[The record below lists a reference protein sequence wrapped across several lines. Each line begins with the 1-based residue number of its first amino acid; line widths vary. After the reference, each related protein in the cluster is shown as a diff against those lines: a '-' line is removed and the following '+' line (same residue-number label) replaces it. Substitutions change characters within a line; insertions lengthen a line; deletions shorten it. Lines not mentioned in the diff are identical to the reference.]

1 MNYKE
6 QLIELYNEANTGK
19 PYFSSLSDNIQK
31 NIKVIAEKC
40 FTQKG
45 VYTVLITLS
54 IYKIFHP
61 EQDIRN
67 HQTQIKNGF
76 SGRSIDT
83 QFITPTLKELK
94 LPSMAESG
102 WLTRSLEQPYPY
114 TLDYNGKVSN
124 KVVKK
129 AFLEIIDDIES
140 NNIEPKYV
148 ILELFQKVIKAQR
161 ENRIIINP
169 LKNPEKLTISK
180 IIETLDA
187 QFSYHYEDFGGSK
200 LPVLAFYAIYQII
213 IDEVSRYD
221 DCKLKE
227 LGSHTASDRTSKS
240 AGDIE
245 LFKDLVLFEAIE
257 IKLDKEI
264 DANILRIAEEKII
277 RYNPQRYYIL
287 SYFSVKKDEIK
298 QINEVIERVKN
309 EHGCQIVINGVLP
322 TLKYYLRLVSNL
334 ETFITLYSSLIQ
346 EDSELKS
353 CHKEKWN
360 ELIIRLENA
369 L

>member
-6 QLIELYNEANTGK
+6 QLIELYDKANVEK
-19 PYFSSLSDNIQK
+19 PYLSNLSVTTQK
-31 NIKVIAEKC
+31 NINVIAEKC

-54 IYKIFHP
+54 IYKTLHP
-61 EQDIRN
+61 NQDIRN
-67 HQTQIKNGF
+67 HQTQIENGF
-76 SGRSIDT
+76 SGRTIDT

-114 TLDYNGKVSN
+114 TLDYNGKISN

-140 NNIEPKYV
+140 KQINPKD
-148 ILELFQKVIKAQR
+148 IMIELFQKVIKAQKK
-161 ENRIIINP
+161 NRIIINP

-200 LPVLAFYAIYQII
+200 LPVIAFYAIYQII
-213 IDEVSRYD
+213 INEVSRYEN
-221 DCKLKE
+221 CELKE

-240 AGDIE
+240 SGDIE
-245 LFKDLVLFEAIE
+245 LFKNSTLFEAIE

-277 RYNPQRYYIL
+277 RYNPQRYYVL
-287 SYFSVKKDEIK
+287 SYFSIKKSELDEIN
-298 QINEVIERVKN
+298 IVIERVK
-309 EHGCQIVINGVLP
+309 EKHGCQIVINGVLP

-334 ETFITLYSSLIQ
+334 EVFITLYSSLIQ
-346 EDSELKS
+346 EDTELKA
-353 CHKEKWN
+353 CHKEIWN
-360 ELIIRLENA
+360 ELILRLENV

>member
-6 QLIELYNEANTGK
+6 QLIKLYNEANSEK
-19 PYFSSLSDNIQK
+19 SYLSNLSGDTQK
-31 NIKVIAEKC
+31 NIKKIAEKC
-40 FTQKG
+40 FFQKG

-54 IYKIFHP
+54 IYKILHP
-61 EQDIRN
+61 KQDIRN
-67 HQTQIKNGF
+67 HQTQIEGGF

-83 QFITPTLKELK
+83 KFITPTLKELK

-114 TLDYNGKVSN
+114 TLNYNGKVSD
-124 KVVKK
+124 KIVKK
-129 AFLEIIDDIES
+129 AFLEIINDMEIK
-140 NNIEPKYV
+140 NTTPQHIMV
-148 ILELFQKVIKAQR
+148 ELLRQVIKAQ
-161 ENRIIINP
+161 EKNKIIIKP
-169 LKNPEKLTISK
+169 LQNPEKLTISK
-180 IIETLDA
+180 IIESLDT
-187 QFSYHYEDFGGSK
+187 QFSCRYEGFGGSK

-213 IDEVSRYD
+213 INEVSRYG
-221 DCKLKE
+221 DCQLKE

-240 AGDIE
+240 TGDIE
-245 LFKDLVLFEAIE
+245 LFKGSVLFEAIE

-277 RYNPQRYYIL
+277 RYSPQRYYIF
-287 SYFSVKKDEIK
+287 SYSSVNKSELD
-298 QINEVIERVKN
+298 QINEIIERVK
-309 EHGCQIVINGVLP
+309 EKHGCQIVINGVLP

-334 ETFITLYSSLIQ
+334 EIFISLYSQLIQ
-346 EDSELKS
+346 KDSELKA

-360 ELIIRLENA
+360 ELILRLEDV

>member
-6 QLIELYNEANTGK
+6 KLIEIYDEAITGK
-19 PYFSSLSDNIQK
+19 SYLSELSGETQSNIRK
-31 NIKVIAEKC
+31 IAEKC

-54 IYKIFHP
+54 IYKILHP
-61 EQDIRN
+61 KQDIRK
-67 HQTQIKNGF
+67 HQTQIEGGF

-124 KVVKK
+124 KIVKK
-129 AFLEIIDDIES
+129 AFLETINDIEI
-140 NNIEPKYV
+140 NNTNPQHIMV
-148 ILELFQKVIKAQR
+148 ELLRLVIKAQ
-161 ENRIIINP
+161 EKSKVIINP

-180 IIETLDA
+180 IIESLDT

-213 IDEVSRYD
+213 INEISRYD
-221 DCKLKE
+221 GCELKG

-240 AGDIE
+240 SGDIE
-245 LFKDLVLFEAIE
+245 LFKNTALFEAIE

-277 RYNPQRYYIL
+277 RYNPQRYYVL
-287 SYFSVKKDEIK
+287 SYFPVKESELCE
-298 QINEVIERVKN
+298 INEVIERVK
-309 EHGCQIVINGVLP
+309 EKHGCQIVINGVLP

-334 ETFITLYSSLIQ
+334 EKFIALYSSLIQ
-346 EDSELKS
+346 KDTELKA
-353 CHKEKWN
+353 CHKKMWN
-360 ELIIRLENA
+360 KLILRLENV

>member
-6 QLIELYNEANTGK
+6 QLIELYDEAKVGKSYLSGLSNNTQ
-19 PYFSSLSDNIQK
+19 N
-31 NIKVIAEKC
+31 NIKKISEKC

-54 IYKIFHP
+54 IYKILHP

-76 SGRSIDT
+76 SGRTIDT

-114 TLDYNGKVSN
+114 TLNYNGKVSN

-129 AFLEIIDDIES
+129 AFLEIINDIE
-140 NNIEPKYV
+140 NNEINPKHIMV
-148 ILELFQKVIKAQR
+148 ELLQQVIKAQ
-161 ENRIIINP
+161 EKNKIIISP
-169 LKNPEKLTISK
+169 LENPEKLTISK
-180 IIETLDA
+180 IIDSLDR

-213 IDEVSRYD
+213 INEVSRYN
-221 DCKLKE
+221 DCELKE

-240 AGDIE
+240 SGDIE
-245 LFKDLVLFEAIE
+245 LFKNSVLFESIE

-277 RYNPQRYYIL
+277 MYNPQRYYVL
-287 SYFSVKKDEIK
+287 SYFPTKESERC
-298 QINEVIERVKN
+298 QINEIIERVK
-309 EHGCQIVINGVLP
+309 EKHGCQIVINGVLP

-334 ETFITLYSSLIQ
+334 EVFIKLYSSLIQ
-346 EDSELKS
+346 YDSELKA

-360 ELIIRLENA
+360 ELILKLENA

>member
-1 MNYKE
+1 MSYKE
-6 QLIELYNEANTGK
+6 QLIKLYDEAKTEK
-19 PYFSSLSDNIQK
+19 PCFSSLSDDTQK

-76 SGRSIDT
+76 SGRTIDT

-124 KVVKK
+124 KIVKK
-129 AFLEIIDDIES
+129 AFLKIIDDIES
-140 NNIEPKYV
+140 KQINPKHIIV
-148 ILELFQKVIKAQR
+148 ELLQLVIKAQKK
-161 ENRIIINP
+161 NRIIINP

-180 IIETLDA
+180 IIETLDS

-200 LPVLAFYAIYQII
+200 LPVLAFYAIYQIMI
-213 IDEVSRYD
+213 NEVSRYGG
-221 DCKLKE
+221 CELKE

-240 AGDIE
+240 SGDIE
-245 LFKDLVLFEAIE
+245 LFKNSALFEAIE
-257 IKLDKEI
+257 IKLDKKI

-277 RYNPQRYYIL
+277 SYNPQRYYVL
-287 SYFSVKKDEIK
+287 SYFPIKKSELDE
-298 QINEVIERVKN
+298 INEVIERVK
-309 EHGCQIVINGVLP
+309 EKHGCQIVINGVLP
-322 TLKYYLRLVSNL
+322 TLKYYLRLVTNL
-334 ETFITLYSSLIQ
+334 EEFIILYSSLIQ
-346 EDSELKS
+346 EDSELKA

-360 ELIIRLENA
+360 ELIGELENV